1 MQIIDLN
8 TDSEVI
14 AIRPKVEQLTALAK
28 VAIKTPAQYTQ
39 AGDWLKAIKGMRAK
53 IEEARTRITRPIN
66 ASLKEVNNQA
76 KEQDQPLAQ
85 LEIEIKRSMGAFT
98 AEQERLRLEEQRKA
112 DEIARKERERLAA
125 EARAAEAAART
136 KAEEQ
141 RKAAEAAAA
150 AGRKAEA
157 AKLAA
162 RAVAT
167 EAKAEQR
174 VATLEIQAAAVVAPV
189 IQREAPKVAGIVTRE
204 VWKFEVT
211 DPSLVPRAYL
221 SVDESKIR
229 GVVQSLKGD
238 ALIPGVRVYSDKS
251 IASSAA

>member
-1 MQIIDLN
+1 MQIIDLAA
-8 TDSEVI
+8 DSEVI

-39 AGDWLKAIKGMRAK
+39 AGEWLKAVKGMLAK
-53 IEEARTRITRPIN
+53 IEEARTRITKPLN

-76 KEQDQPLAQ
+76 KEQSQPLLD
-85 LEIEIKRSMGAFT
+85 LELEIKRSIGAYT
-98 AEQERLRLEEQRKA
+98 TEQERLRREEQRRA

-125 EARAAEAAART
+125 DARAAEIAARA

-150 AGRKAEA
+150 AGRAAEA

-162 RAVAT
+162 RAAAT
-167 EAKAEQR
+167 EAKAEAR
-174 VATLEIQAAAVVAPV
+174 VTAIEAQAAAVVAPV
-189 IQREAPKVAGIVTRE
+189 IQRAPPKVAGIVTRE

-211 DPSLVPRAYL
+211 DPKLVPREYC

-238 ALIPGVRVYSDKS
+238 ASIPGVRIYSDKQ
-251 IASSAA
+251 IASGAA